1 MIKDGEY
8 VNNLDEYKST
18 GTHWI
23 TLYMNSDN
31 VTCFDSFRVEH
42 VSKGIK
48 KIIDNKNIIN
58 NFLRIKAYDPVICGH
73 FCMGFIDFML
83 ASKSLLEY
91 TNLISP
97 NK

>member
-31 VTCFDSFRVEH
+31 VTSFDSFRVEH

-58 NFLRIKAYDPVICGH
+58 NFLRIKAYDSVICGY